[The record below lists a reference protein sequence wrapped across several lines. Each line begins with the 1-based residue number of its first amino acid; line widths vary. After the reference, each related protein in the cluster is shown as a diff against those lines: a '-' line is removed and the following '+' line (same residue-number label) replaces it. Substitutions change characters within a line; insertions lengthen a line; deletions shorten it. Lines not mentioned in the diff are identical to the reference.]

1 MWIVPQPSR
10 PASQPASGKATIIVM
25 EMSQESTE
33 ISVARWADG
42 TWWLYQAKISGSS
55 RPVARLA
62 PS

>member
-1 MWIVPQPSR
+1 
-10 PASQPASGKATIIVM
+10 M